1 MQQFLLYTGQTSK
14 EIYIGFLILVL
25 FSSLVIA
32 DPNSQLNL
40 PEGFELNV
48 DAIFERENKLRQ
60 PKQDENVWREK
71 EFRQPGQE
79 ENAWEDKSER
89 SSREVRWGAKSIYEA
104 NPNRDPFNYNDNNP
118 RTVVKPVDVTPQ
130 FELRF

>member
-1 MQQFLLYTGQTSK
+1 MQQFPLYTSQTSK

-60 PKQDENVWREK
+60 PKQEENAWREK
-71 EFRQPGQE
+71 ELQQPDQE

-104 NPNRDPFNYNDNNP
+104 NPNRDPFNFNDNNP